1 MGSLQMQKQGW
12 QVETK
17 SCNFCSFQHD
27 DVSFERV
34 KLFKFTCVCP
44 LQLEKCG
51 VEFDELHVKYNQLYC
66 ASFDADPATLASL
79 NMYPYAKEFLVIVVC
94 FIYFN
99 FDNVVL
105 CSVVKDTIH
114 CQ

>member
-1 MGSLQMQKQGW
+1 MHMFQNLL
-12 QVETK
+12 K
-17 SCNFCSFQHD
+17 SKLIYYDN
-27 DVSFERV
+27 VSFVRV

-94 FIYFN
+94 FIMSTITTVSFAVLSN
-99 FDNVVL
+99 IRFTIIVV
-105 CSVVKDTIH
+105 D
-114 CQ
+114 CQML